1 MIYNILKEDYHM
13 SDNDE
18 KQIKVVSGNG
28 KDLNIST
35 VYEHIKKD
43 VEINE
48 TNENNS
54 KKKKII
60 IPKGSSD
67 SNDQ

>member
-1 MIYNILKEDYHM
+1 M

-48 TNENNS
+48 TNENKTN
-54 KKKKII
+54 KKNII
-60 IPKGSSD
+60 IPKGNSD
-67 SNDQ
+67 SNN

>member
-1 MIYNILKEDYHM
+1 M

>member
-1 MIYNILKEDYHM
+1 M
-13 SDNDE
+13 SDNDK
-18 KQIKVVSGNG
+18 KQIKVVSGDG

-48 TNENNS
+48 TNENKTN
-54 KKKKII
+54 KKNII
-60 IPKGSSD
+60 IPKGNSD
-67 SNDQ
+67 SNN

>member
-1 MIYNILKEDYHM
+1 M
-13 SDNDE
+13 SDNDK
-18 KQIKVVSGNG
+18 KQIKVVSGDG

-54 KKKKII
+54 KKKNII
-60 IPKGSSD
+60 IPKGNSD
-67 SNDQ
+67 SNN

>member
-1 MIYNILKEDYHM
+1 M

-67 SNDQ
+67 STN